1 MKNEG
6 EHVVQKQL
14 INIIKTHPI
23 NCIYIKK
30 DCILSE
36 NLWITYY
43 IISLFDSKIRI
54 IILFLFIQC

>member
-30 DCILSE
+30 DCILSLRTYE
-36 NLWITYY
+36 LHITLSVYL
-43 IISLFDSKIRI
+43 IVKLG
-54 IILFLFIQC
+54 L